1 MMLAFLIDQ
10 CQQRC
15 CALFQAAQAKA
26 ERARYFWERL
36 RALFLDFQLPDWE
49 TLYRALAFGHH
60 PVLGAVRIRAV
71 AKALGARALSG
82 RATPRR
88 W

>member
-36 RALFLDFQLPDWE
+36 RALFLTFPLVDWE
-49 TLYRALAFGHH
+49 MLYRALAFGYRSEIILHDT
-60 PVLGAVRIRAV
+60 
-71 AKALGARALSG
+71 S
-82 RATPRR
+82 
-88 W
+88 